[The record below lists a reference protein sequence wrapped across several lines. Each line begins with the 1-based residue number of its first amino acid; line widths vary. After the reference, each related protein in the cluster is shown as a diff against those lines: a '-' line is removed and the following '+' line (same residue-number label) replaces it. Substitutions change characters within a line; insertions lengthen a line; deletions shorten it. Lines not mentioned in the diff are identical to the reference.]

1 MKKIFFFISLLLL
14 IYQPETKAQDENK
27 ILNKLLENTNNG
39 YLKDFKTPLAPE
51 GIERF
56 SVVLSKNTNYEIS
69 SYPVNDITIQ
79 LYDKKGDIL
88 VTPLNT
94 IINKNKIV
102 AKQYSISETG
112 VYHLEVKNNTNK
124 KINTTVLLT
133 LEDNDDKEEEVVIAF
148 TAKKPEKEKKSTPV
162 EDELFFVVEDM
173 PEFHYREN
181 GKTINDFKDFIKQ
194 ELRYPQEAK
203 EQKIEG
209 RVIVQFTINKNGYVK
224 DAKIMRGAHPALNQ
238 EALRII
244 YSSPKWKPGKQ
255 RGIGVNV
262 SKTVPITFKL

>member
-1 MKKIFFFISLLLL
+1 MKKIIFCISLLLV

-27 ILNKLLENTNNG
+27 ILNMLLENTENG
-39 YLKDFKTPLAPE
+39 YLKDFKTTLAPE
-51 GIERF
+51 GMDRF
-56 SVVLSKNTNYEIS
+56 SVVLSKNTMYEIS
-69 SYPVNDITIQ
+69 FYPVNDITLQ
-79 LYDKKGDIL
+79 LYVKKGNTL

-102 AKQYSISETG
+102 TKKYRFSETG
-112 VYHLEVKNNTNK
+112 VYNLEVKNTTDK
-124 KINTTVLLT
+124 KTNTTVLLA
-133 LEDNDDKEEEVVIAF
+133 LEEKEDKEEEVVIAF
-148 TAKKPEKEKKSTPV
+148 TAKKPDKEKQPTPV

-173 PEFHYREN
+173 PEFHYQKN
-181 GKTINDFKDFIKQ
+181 GKTIKEFKDFIKQ

-209 RVIVQFTINKNGYVK
+209 RVIVQFTINKNGYVQ

-238 EALRII
+238 ETLRVI

-255 RGIGVNV
+255 RGIEVNV
-262 SKTVPITFKL
+262 SKTVPVTFKL

>member
-1 MKKIFFFISLLLL
+1 MKKVIFFISILLV
-14 IYQPETKAQDENK
+14 IYQSETKAQDENK
-27 ILNKLLENTNNG
+27 ILNILLENTNNA
-39 YLKDFKTPLAPE
+39 YLKDFKTTLASK
-51 GIERF
+51 GMDRF

-69 SYPVNDITIQ
+69 SYPVNDVTLQ
-79 LYDKKGDIL
+79 LYDKNGNTL

-94 IINKNKIV
+94 MINKNKIV
-102 AKQYSISETG
+102 AKEYRISETG
-112 VYHLEVKNNTNK
+112 VYHLEVKNNTDK
-124 KINTTVLLT
+124 KINSTVLLT
-133 LEDNDDKEEEVVIAF
+133 LEEKDDKEEEVVIAF
-148 TAKKPEKEKKSTPV
+148 TAKKPEKAKQPTPV

-173 PEFHYREN
+173 PEFHYQEN
-181 GKTINDFKDFIKQ
+181 GKTITDFKDFIKQ
-194 ELRYPQEAK
+194 GLRYPQEAK